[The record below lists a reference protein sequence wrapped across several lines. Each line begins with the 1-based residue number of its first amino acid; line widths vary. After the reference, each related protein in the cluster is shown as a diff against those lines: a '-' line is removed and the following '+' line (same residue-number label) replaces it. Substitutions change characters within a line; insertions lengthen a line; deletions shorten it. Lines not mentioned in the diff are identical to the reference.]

1 MSTSSIDGRRGA
13 RCDGAQRGRR
23 VAAERQA
30 AAVGHHDR
38 LARQGALGKLEVCE
52 LLDQLIVALAQ
63 PQRVLDEG
71 QRVECCVRLRAR
83 MAMKDGCEGLG
94 LKANG
99 GEQQRRGGVGG
110 SP

>member
-1 MSTSSIDGRRGA
+1 MEIE
-13 RCDGAQRGRR
+13 R
-23 VAAERQA
+23 VEAERQA

-94 LKANG
+94 LKETEGSSNG
-99 GEQQRRGGVGG
+99 DGE
-110 SP
+110 